1 MIEARPN
8 GEQTKL
14 DSPINSK
21 GEDQSLTESLPDDY
35 QQIQPEISSMPPSNI
50 SLQNNSKSFDEQ
62 EVEMI
67 AVIIRKFG
75 LDSIVSLSQIMKREP
90 RDIINIWLTIDD
102 L

>member
-1 MIEARPN
+1 MEARPD

-21 GEDQSLTESLPDDY
+21 GADQSLTESLPNDC

-75 LDSIVSLSQIMKREP
+75 LDSIVNLSKIMKREP
-90 RDIINIWLTIDD
+90 RDILNIWLTIDD